1 MDKTLIGVGTV
12 SGGDALIYSD
22 GSILGLVE
30 VVGVNGNYFV
40 GIPVTVEA
48 GLKAED
54 ASNADYAELPGYAA
68 PAAPTAATTETT
80 TVTQ

>member
-30 VVGVNGNYFV
+30 VVGANGNYFV

-48 GLKAED
+48 ALKAED
-54 ASNADYAELPGYAA
+54 AGNADYAELPGYT
-68 PAAPTAATTETT
+68 APTAATTETT